1 MDNKIMVTN
10 ENNVLEEVEIIDFFQ
25 LEEYDHE
32 YVLYTKNE
40 EVDNNIVIYVSIVNQ
55 ISNDAI
61 KIKIFS
67 FSFKGSPGLCF
78 KILFS
83 SYDFLYMIA

>member
-25 LEEYDHE
+25 LEEFDHE

-40 EVDNNIVIYVSIVNQ
+40 EVGEDVITYVSI
-55 ISNDAI
+55 SNELGPDEFQFEEITDPIELQKVEEEIEKEI
-61 KIKIFS
+61 K
-67 FSFKGSPGLCF
+67 L
-78 KILFS
+78 LTEE
-83 SYDFLYMIA
+83 

>member
-1 MDNKIMVTN
+1 MNNKIRVTN

-40 EVDNNIVIYVSIVNQ
+40 EVGEDVITYVSIINELGPDEYQFEEITDPIEFQKVEEE
-55 ISNDAI
+55 IEKEI
-61 KIKIFS
+61 K
-67 FSFKGSPGLCF
+67 L
-78 KILFS
+78 LTEE
-83 SYDFLYMIA
+83 

>member
-25 LEEYDHE
+25 LEEFDHE

-40 EVDNNIVIYVSIVNQ
+40 EVGDDVITYVSIINELGPDEFQFEEIIDPIELQKVEEE
-55 ISNDAI
+55 IEKEI
-61 KIKIFS
+61 R
-67 FSFKGSPGLCF
+67 L
-78 KILFS
+78 LTEE
-83 SYDFLYMIA
+83 